1 MKGLFSICVS
11 LKSDDNAEHPDN
23 VLRCPVVLVVCEE
36 FDIASAVIEPKVC
49 FYYYYYYYYLLLL
62 YVLSASFGKF
72 VVGKW

>member
-23 VLRCPVVLVVCEE
+23 VLRWPVVLVVCEE

-49 FYYYYYYYYLLLL
+49 LLLLLLL

>member
-49 FYYYYYYYYLLLL
+49 SLLLLLLLLLL